1 MVVGE
6 YQTAFTFWKAY
17 LGMFLQFSMCQR
29 EVPDIV
35 SLPKCFVDA
44 LETFFGKFCEANSK
58 MMKVDAY

>member
-1 MVVGE
+1 
-6 YQTAFTFWKAY
+6 
-17 LGMFLQFSMCQR
+17 MFLQFSMCQR